1 MSDDDVVTH
10 DDAKDSA
17 WETAQEDLVV
27 IGALTEALRATG
39 TPTELARTDETSA
52 AFIATRNAHAG
63 AAPVAASVRTPAH
76 AAAPRPFG
84 RAAAV
89 LAAAV
94 ASVLLVGGVASA
106 ATGSLPEPLQRFAHT
121 VIGAPAPQPQAAAD
135 VTNTPSAAGP
145 TEAQPTVE
153 LDRGHVEAECDLD
166 HVEAESDRADVACAQ
181 PGSHRSAAVD
191 DQRLVHRRTRTHAH
205 GGPKAL
211 ARLRSPAQGREG
223 QGRIGGDLLR
233 QGQQDS
239 AAPCDQAEAQPHAHA
254 HQGDEQA
261 QGNGHHAEAQPYP
274 LGVSHHGEVEVEADS
289 AGPHAHSQ
297 RHLTRPEDAA
307 PAAWDRVPDQTISG
321 TGGVGRV

>member
-10 DDAKDSA
+10 DDAEDSA

-145 TEAQPTVE
+145 TPKPSPRSSSTATTSKPSPTA
-153 LDRGHVEAECDLD
+153 LTSHAPSQGATAAPLSTTSDLCT
-166 HVEAESDRADVACAQ
+166 S
-181 PGSHRSAAVD
+181 
-191 DQRLVHRRTRTHAH
+191 
-205 GGPKAL
+205 AL
-211 ARLRSPAQGREG
+211 AHTLTAAQRRSPEFAA
-223 QGRIGGDLLR
+223 LR
-233 QGQQDS
+233 K
-239 AAPCDQAEAQPHAHA
+239 AARAKGESVATYCGKASKTQPHPATKPKPSPTPTHTKA
-254 HQGDEQA
+254 TNKPKGTA
-261 QGNGHHAEAQPYP
+261 TTPKP
-274 LGVSHHGEVEVEADS
+274 SPTPSVSATTVRSRSKPTPPAPTPTPS
-289 AGPHAHSQ
+289 A
-297 RHLTRPEDAA
+297 T
-307 PAAWDRVPDQTISG
+307 
-321 TGGVGRV
+321 

>member
-10 DDAKDSA
+10 DDAEDSA

-145 TEAQPTVE
+145 TPKPSPRSSSTATTSKPSPTA
-153 LDRGHVEAECDLD
+153 LTSHAPSQGATAAPLSTTSDLCT
-166 HVEAESDRADVACAQ
+166 A
-181 PGSHRSAAVD
+181 
-191 DQRLVHRRTRTHAH
+191 
-205 GGPKAL
+205 AL
-211 ARLRSPAQGREG
+211 AHTLTAAQRRSPDFAA
-223 QGRIGGDLLR
+223 LR
-233 QGQQDS
+233 K
-239 AAPCDQAEAQPHAHA
+239 AARAKGESVAIYCGKASKTQPHPATKPKPSPTPTHTKA
-254 HQGDEQA
+254 TNKPKGTA
-261 QGNGHHAEAQPYP
+261 TTPKP
-274 LGVSHHGEVEVEADS
+274 SPTPSVSATTVRSRSKPTPPAPTPTPS
-289 AGPHAHSQ
+289 A
-297 RHLTRPEDAA
+297 T
-307 PAAWDRVPDQTISG
+307 
-321 TGGVGRV
+321 

>member
-10 DDAKDSA
+10 DDAEDSA

-145 TEAQPTVE
+145 TPKPSPRSSSTAATSKPSATSTTSKPSPTA
-153 LDRGHVEAECDLD
+153 LTSHAPSQGATAAPLSTTSDLCT
-166 HVEAESDRADVACAQ
+166 A
-181 PGSHRSAAVD
+181 
-191 DQRLVHRRTRTHAH
+191 
-205 GGPKAL
+205 AL
-211 ARLRSPAQGREG
+211 AHTLTAAQRRSPDFAA
-223 QGRIGGDLLR
+223 LR
-233 QGQQDS
+233 K
-239 AAPCDQAEAQPHAHA
+239 AARAKGESVAIYCGKASKTQPHPATKPKPSPTPTHTKA
-254 HQGDEQA
+254 TNKPKGTA
-261 QGNGHHAEAQPYP
+261 TTPKP
-274 LGVSHHGEVEVEADS
+274 SPTPSVSATTVRSRSKPTPPAPTPTPS
-289 AGPHAHSQ
+289 A
-297 RHLTRPEDAA
+297 T
-307 PAAWDRVPDQTISG
+307 
-321 TGGVGRV
+321 

>member
-10 DDAKDSA
+10 DDAEDSA

-52 AFIATRNAHAG
+52 AFIATRNAHA
-63 AAPVAASVRTPAH
+63 ATAPVAASVRTPAH

-145 TEAQPTVE
+145 TPKPSPRSSSTATTSKPSPTALTSHAPSQGATAAPLSTTSDLCTAALAHTLTAAQRRSPDFAALRKSARAKGESVATYCGKASKTQPRPATKPKPSPT
-153 LDRGHVEAECDLD
+153 
-166 HVEAESDRADVACAQ
+166 
-181 PGSHRSAAVD
+181 PTPTP
-191 DQRLVHRRTRTHAH
+191 TRTKATNK
-205 GGPKAL
+205 PKGTATTPKHSPTPSVS
-211 ARLRSPAQGREG
+211 ATTVRSRSKPTPPAPTPTP
-223 QGRIGGDLLR
+223 
-233 QGQQDS
+233 S
-239 AAPCDQAEAQPHAHA
+239 A
-254 HQGDEQA
+254 
-261 QGNGHHAEAQPYP
+261 
-274 LGVSHHGEVEVEADS
+274 
-289 AGPHAHSQ
+289 
-297 RHLTRPEDAA
+297 T
-307 PAAWDRVPDQTISG
+307 
-321 TGGVGRV
+321 

>member
-10 DDAKDSA
+10 DDAEDSA

-121 VIGAPAPQPQAAAD
+121 VIGAPAGPTPKPSPRSSSTATTSKPSPTALTSHAPSQGATAAPLSTTSDLCTAALAHTLTAAQRRSPDFAALRKAARAKGESVAIYCGKASKTQPHPATKPKPSPTPTPTRTRTKA
-135 VTNTPSAAGP
+135 TNKPKGTATTPKPSPTPSVSATTVRSRSKPTPPAPTPTPSA
-145 TEAQPTVE
+145 T
-153 LDRGHVEAECDLD
+153 
-166 HVEAESDRADVACAQ
+166 
-181 PGSHRSAAVD
+181 
-191 DQRLVHRRTRTHAH
+191 
-205 GGPKAL
+205 
-211 ARLRSPAQGREG
+211 
-223 QGRIGGDLLR
+223 
-233 QGQQDS
+233 
-239 AAPCDQAEAQPHAHA
+239 
-254 HQGDEQA
+254 
-261 QGNGHHAEAQPYP
+261 
-274 LGVSHHGEVEVEADS
+274 
-289 AGPHAHSQ
+289 
-297 RHLTRPEDAA
+297 
-307 PAAWDRVPDQTISG
+307 
-321 TGGVGRV
+321 

>member
-10 DDAKDSA
+10 DDAEDSA

-52 AFIATRNAHAG
+52 AFIATRNAHA
-63 AAPVAASVRTPAH
+63 ATAPVAASVRTPAH

-145 TEAQPTVE
+145 TPKPSPRSSSTATTSKPSPTALTSHAPSQGATAAPLSTTSDLCTAALAHTLTAAQRRSPDFAALRKAARAKGESVATYCGKASKTQPRPATKPKPSPT
-153 LDRGHVEAECDLD
+153 
-166 HVEAESDRADVACAQ
+166 
-181 PGSHRSAAVD
+181 PTPTP
-191 DQRLVHRRTRTHAH
+191 TRTKATNK
-205 GGPKAL
+205 PKGTATTPKHSPTPSVS
-211 ARLRSPAQGREG
+211 ATTVRSRSKPTPPAPTPTP
-223 QGRIGGDLLR
+223 
-233 QGQQDS
+233 S
-239 AAPCDQAEAQPHAHA
+239 A
-254 HQGDEQA
+254 
-261 QGNGHHAEAQPYP
+261 
-274 LGVSHHGEVEVEADS
+274 
-289 AGPHAHSQ
+289 
-297 RHLTRPEDAA
+297 T
-307 PAAWDRVPDQTISG
+307 
-321 TGGVGRV
+321 

>member
-10 DDAKDSA
+10 DDAEDSA

-52 AFIATRNAHAG
+52 AFIATRNAHA
-63 AAPVAASVRTPAH
+63 ATAPVAASVRTPAH

-145 TEAQPTVE
+145 TPKPSPRSSSTATTSKPSPTA
-153 LDRGHVEAECDLD
+153 LTSHAPSQGATAAPLSTTSDLCT
-166 HVEAESDRADVACAQ
+166 A
-181 PGSHRSAAVD
+181 
-191 DQRLVHRRTRTHAH
+191 
-205 GGPKAL
+205 AL
-211 ARLRSPAQGREG
+211 AHTLTAAQRRSPDFAA
-223 QGRIGGDLLR
+223 LR
-233 QGQQDS
+233 K
-239 AAPCDQAEAQPHAHA
+239 AARAKGESVATYCGKASKTQPHPATKPKPSPTPTHTKA
-254 HQGDEQA
+254 TNKPKGTA
-261 QGNGHHAEAQPYP
+261 TTPKP
-274 LGVSHHGEVEVEADS
+274 SPTPSVSATTVRSRSKPTPPAPTPTPS
-289 AGPHAHSQ
+289 A
-297 RHLTRPEDAA
+297 T
-307 PAAWDRVPDQTISG
+307 
-321 TGGVGRV
+321 

>member
-10 DDAKDSA
+10 DDAEDSA

-145 TEAQPTVE
+145 TPKPSPRSSSTAATSKPSATSTTSKPSPTALTSHAPSQGATAAPLSTTNDLCTSALAHTLTAAQRRSPEFAALRKAARAKGESVATYCGKASKTQPRPATKPKPSPT
-153 LDRGHVEAECDLD
+153 
-166 HVEAESDRADVACAQ
+166 
-181 PGSHRSAAVD
+181 PTPTP
-191 DQRLVHRRTRTHAH
+191 TRTKATNK
-205 GGPKAL
+205 PKGTATTPKHSPTPSVS
-211 ARLRSPAQGREG
+211 ATTVRSRSKPTPPAPTPTP
-223 QGRIGGDLLR
+223 
-233 QGQQDS
+233 S
-239 AAPCDQAEAQPHAHA
+239 A
-254 HQGDEQA
+254 
-261 QGNGHHAEAQPYP
+261 
-274 LGVSHHGEVEVEADS
+274 
-289 AGPHAHSQ
+289 
-297 RHLTRPEDAA
+297 T
-307 PAAWDRVPDQTISG
+307 
-321 TGGVGRV
+321 